1 MIITII
7 LIRLNGNQN
16 NMEKEILKLKG
27 FIPSNMSSKNEIDM
41 AIEDVINMTNE
52 FNMFKEK
59 EYAYK

>member
-1 MIITII
+1 MII
-7 LIRLNGNQN
+7 LMRLSGNQN

-41 AIEDVINMTNE
+41 AIEEVINMTNKL
-52 FNMFKEK
+52 NMFEEK

>member
-1 MIITII
+1 MIIMII

-52 FNMFKEK
+52 FSMFKEK

>member
-7 LIRLNGNQN
+7 LIRLSGNQN